1 MARWHAI
8 QVAARM
14 EGLAWSVLS
23 IWSDTNKVENIKLFR
38 RHRAATSNQWQVQA
52 DNVTSRTFVY
62 IQTQHGGEANC
73 SCVWA
78 QTRANRSSNWAPVS
92 LRYRWNRSS
101 PRWSSWRDSE
111 ITPALCVSGGLHEP
125 GHDSGWFFCISGTC
139 TAGTVHTGD
148 ISHDRRGMTVIEKY
162 QFKNERASVLSLF
175 LPWASRATSAND
187 ANSPKWSSGAIKASQ
202 VIVFTSI
209 AFGLNAP

>member
-38 RHRAATSNQWQVQA
+38 RHRAATSNQWRVQA
-52 DNVTSRTFVY
+52 DNVTSHTFVY

-101 PRWSSWRDSE
+101 SRWSSWRRQWNYPSSVCLRRTSWTRTRRWVVFLHFWDLYSRYSAHWWYQPWSTWNDCDWE
-111 ITPALCVSGGLHEP
+111 IPVQK
-125 GHDSGWFFCISGTC
+125 W
-139 TAGTVHTGD
+139 AGKRVVFIFTL
-148 ISHDRRGMTVIEKY
+148 
-162 QFKNERASVLSLF
+162 SVKS
-175 LPWASRATSAND
+175 D
-187 ANSPKWSSGAIKASQ
+187 KCKWRE
-202 VIVFTSI
+202 
-209 AFGLNAP
+209 

>member
-1 MARWHAI
+1 MLNTVDYHTIVTDLLSDTKGVFRPNAIDANWAATLHWKSIQMARWHAI

-14 EGLAWSVLS
+14 EGLARSVLS
-23 IWSDTNKVENIKLFR
+23 IWSDMNKVENIKLFR
-38 RHRAATSNQWQVQA
+38 RHRAATSNQWRVQA
-52 DNVTSRTFVY
+52 DNVSSRTFVY

-148 ISHDRRGMTVIEKY
+148 ISHDRRGMSVIEKY
-162 QFKNERASVLSLF
+162 
-175 LPWASRATSAND
+175 
-187 ANSPKWSSGAIKASQ
+187 
-202 VIVFTSI
+202 
-209 AFGLNAP
+209 